1 MSTEHAQIDYKS
13 LRKAHGPKADL
24 DDLAASCVCFANA
37 QGGLLI
43 IGIEDKES
51 APPPEQRITEEVMS
65 KVVNQLRSRTDSVGI
80 AEAQVVTHANGGQYM
95 SMRILPSSRTIAT
108 TSNGRVFIRIEDQCH
123 PVTGDELTRL
133 AAEKNA
139 FQWELVEVRG
149 ARLADLA
156 DDVVQHF
163 TERIRASRRV
173 KAFVKEMHDDELLE
187 HYALSVKGALT
198 NIGVLWL
205 GTPSMRARIAYPL
218 TLQYIVYDGL
228 GNKVRKEAWHDHRH
242 DPQELILEVER
253 QATELRYYHEFPQGL
268 FRKRVMHYAPEVVR
282 ELLVNAVAHRKYTI
296 SGDIFVEVYPD
307 RLEVTSPGAL
317 PLGVTETNILHQRHR
332 RNPNLIRILHDLEL
346 MEGEGSGYDL
356 IYELDSKDGKP
367 FPEVHSGADFTR
379 VNQRS
384 TVLDPALVQVLGYV
398 AEHFELSQKNHIAL
412 GMVLRSAKLAAT
424 DLARTLQ
431 LTGDDRLRTYTER
444 LQEQE
449 IILAQGQGK
458 GTAYIINPKLIHAA
472 RANVK
477 PTLRTIEQHRLRAL
491 IEEDL
496 KRHPDSERVE
506 IQKRLPDVEEKDIRK
521 ALFALVDAGVVIP
534 GPGRKHRKYRL
545 AENK

>member
-1 MSTEHAQIDYKS
+1 MGTEHAQIDFKS

-80 AEAQVVTHANGGQYM
+80 ADAEVVTYANGGQYVRL
-95 SMRILPSSRTIAT
+95 RILPSSRTIAT

-139 FQWELVEVRG
+139 FQWELVE
-149 ARLADLA
+149 ARAARVTDIAQDLI
-156 DDVVQHF
+156 HRF
-163 TERIRASRRV
+163 TERIRNSKRV
-173 KAFVKEMHDDELLE
+173 KAFVKEMHEDELLE
-187 HYALSVKGALT
+187 HYALAIKGGLT
-198 NIGVLWL
+198 NLGVLWL
-205 GTPSMRARIAYPL
+205 GTPAMRARIAYPL
-218 TLQYIVYDGL
+218 TIQYIVHDRL

-296 SGDIFVEVYPD
+296 SGDIFVEVHPD
-307 RLEVTSPGAL
+307 RMEVTSPGAL
-317 PLGVTETNILHQRHR
+317 PLGVTEANILHQRHR

-367 FPEVHSGADFTR
+367 FPEVHSGYDLTR
-379 VNQRS
+379 VTQKS

-398 AEHFELSQKNHIAL
+398 VEHFELSQKNHIAL

-424 DLARTLQ
+424 DLAKALQ

-444 LQEQE
+444 LLDQEV
-449 IILAQGQGK
+449 ILPQGQGK

-472 RANVK
+472 KANVR

-496 KRHPDSERVE
+496 KRHPDSERVQ
-506 IQKRLPDVEEKDIRK
+506 IQERLPDVEERDIRK
-521 ALFALVDAGVVIP
+521 ALFALVDAGIVIA

>member
-1 MSTEHAQIDYKS
+1 MSSENAQVEYKS
-13 LRKAHGPKADL
+13 LRKAHGPRADL
-24 DDLAASCVCFANA
+24 DDLAATCVCFANA
-37 QGGLLI
+37 QGGTLI

-51 APPPEQRITEEVMS
+51 APPPDQRIAEEVMS
-65 KVVNQLRSRTDSVGI
+65 KVVNQLRSRTDCVGI
-80 AEAQVVTHANGGQYM
+80 AESQVLAHVNGGQYL
-95 SMRILPSSRTIAT
+95 SLRILPSSRTIAT
-108 TSNGRVFIRIEDQCH
+108 TSTGRVFIRIEDQCH

-149 ARLADLA
+149 ARLADVA
-156 DDVVQHF
+156 DDTVHRF
-163 TERIRASRRV
+163 TAQIRGSKRV
-173 KAFVKEMHDDELLE
+173 KAFVKEMNDVELLE
-187 HYALSVKGALT
+187 HYGLATKGGLT

-205 GTPSMRARIAYPL
+205 GTPAMRARIAYPL
-218 TLQYIVYDGL
+218 TVQYIVHDGL
-228 GNKVRKEAWHDHRH
+228 GNKVRKESWHDHRH
-242 DPQELILEVER
+242 DPRELILEVER

-268 FRKRVMHYAPEVVR
+268 FRKQVMHYAPEVVR

-296 SGDIFVEVYPD
+296 SGDIFIEVHPD

-317 PLGVTETNILHQRHR
+317 PLGVTEANILHQRLR

-367 FPEVHSGADFTR
+367 FPEVHSGPDFTR
-379 VNQRS
+379 VTQQS
-384 TVLDPALVQVLGYV
+384 SVLDPALVQVLGYV
-398 AEHFELSQKNHIAL
+398 AQHFELSQKNHIAL

-424 DLARTLQ
+424 DLAKALQ
-431 LTGDDRLRTYTER
+431 LTGDDRLRSYTER
-444 LQEQE
+444 LLDQE
-449 IILAQGQGK
+449 IIRSQGQGK
-458 GTAYIINPKLIHAA
+458 GTAYIINPQLIQAA
-472 RANVK
+472 KANVR
-477 PTLRTIEQHRLRAL
+477 PTLRTMEQHKLRAL

-496 KRHPDSERVE
+496 KRHPDAQRVE
-506 IQKRLPDVEEKDIRK
+506 IQERLPEVDVRDIQK
-521 ALFALVDAGVVIP
+521 ALRSLVDSGNVVH